1 MIISLLAGRHG
12 LPGRLPTPRQ
22 MSFSFWGSLK
32 DRLFGGD
39 AAPPPR
45 EQDDLPPPKRYYI
58 GEAADLQDGQMKEVT
73 FIMDKSGRPQKLLLS
88 RIAGKYYA
96 TSHLC
101 PHYKAPLVK
110 GVLTAE
116 GRLVCPWHAACFNV
130 TQAGDI
136 EEAPSIE
143 ALTTYPVMVEEDK
156 DGGES
161 GNEGEGEKKA
171 EKSSAKL
178 YITIREGETERKDS
192 PTLPPS
198 RPTVCTPIADWPEH
212 KDERTILIIGGG
224 PAGAMAAES
233 ARHAGFRGRI
243 RVVSREPHLPIDRIK
258 LSKFLTLQAD
268 SILLHRP
275 SYLDALRIEF
285 NLGQQAT
292 SVDPRARLVALADG
306 SRLSFDRLLIA
317 TGGEPRRLTFLPGG
331 DAYTNVHAIRH
342 LTDNAAILQ
351 TIREIV
357 EEGKEHTGEEGE
369 GRKPHVLIIGA
380 SFMGMEAASMM
391 NKLAASVT
399 IVGMESVPLER
410 VLGPQVGLF
419 MQRLQEQNGTV
430 FRLGASLKGFLP
442 DPAVPTRARAVELAD
457 GTIIETDL
465 VILGVG
471 IRLATEFL
479 LDSGIPLLPDGSL
492 PVDTHMCVQG
502 HPDIFAAGDVATFPY
517 AHQLVSGSAPLR
529 VEHWDVALQQG
540 RIAGHNM
547 AISLA
552 EERQPME
559 GQREGADRGEVTD
572 SIRSECVSKALGTMR
587 AYDSV
592 PFFFTLQFGKSVR
605 YAGSTPSGY
614 DGIHVD
620 SDGPS
625 MAAYYYSILWAGTS
639 FP

>member
-1 MIISLLAGRHG
+1 MIINLLAGHSS
-12 LPGRLPTPRQ
+12 LGRLPPRQ

-32 DRLFGGD
+32 SRLFSGD
-39 AAPPPR
+39 GTPPQCERANSP
-45 EQDDLPPPKRYYI
+45 LPKRYYI

-73 FIMDKSGRPQKLLLS
+73 FTMDNNDRPQKVLLS

-143 ALTTYPVMVEEDK
+143 ALITYPVMVVEE
-156 DGGES
+156 GERPEEKQE
-161 GNEGEGEKKA
+161 GEREANEGG
-171 EKSSAKL
+171 KSSAKL
-178 YITIREGETERKDS
+178 YIIVNEGEAGRKEAS
-192 PTLPPS
+192 ALPPS
-198 RPTVCTPIADWPEH
+198 RPTVCTPITDWPEP
-212 KDERTILIIGGG
+212 KDDRTLLIIGGG

-233 ARHAGFRGRI
+233 ARQAGFRGRI
-243 RVVSREPHLPIDRIK
+243 LVVSREPHLPVDRIK
-258 LSKFLTLQAD
+258 LSKFLNLQAD

-285 NLGQQAT
+285 HLGQQVT
-292 SVDPRARLVALADG
+292 SVDPRARLVTLADG
-306 SRLSFDRLLIA
+306 NSLSFDRLLIA
-317 TGGEPRRLTFLPGG
+317 TGGEPRRLSFLPGG
-331 DAYTNVHAIRH
+331 DAYTNVHVIRH
-342 LTDNAAILQ
+342 LSDSEAILQ
-351 TIREIV
+351 SVKAIMDG
-357 EEGKEHTGEEGE
+357 EEDEEGE
-369 GRKPHVLIIGA
+369 GRREERKPRVLIIGS

-399 IVGMESVPLER
+399 IVGMEKVPLER
-410 VLGPQVGLF
+410 VLGTQVGSF
-419 MQRLQEQNGTV
+419 MQRLQEQNGTI
-430 FRLGASLKGFLP
+430 FRLGASLKGLLA
-442 DPAVPTRARAVELAD
+442 DLEVPNRVRAVELAD

-479 LDSGIPLLPDGSL
+479 INSGIPLLPDGSL
-492 PVDTHMCVQG
+492 PVDTHMRVQD
-502 HPDIFAAGDVATFPY
+502 HPNIFAAGDVATFPY
-517 AHQLVSGSAPLR
+517 AHQTVSGPVPMR

-547 AISLA
+547 AVSLA
-552 EERQPME
+552 EERQSVE
-559 GQREGADRGEVTD
+559 SQRTGASNNAEMKGANPENRL
-572 SIRSECVSKALGTMR
+572 SPSMAMK

-605 YAGSTPSGY
+605 YAGGTPSGY
-614 DGIHVD
+614 DGVHVD

-625 MAAYYYSILWAGTS
+625 LAAYYYSILSTET